1 MSQLALLIGSVLAS
15 WLVFTYLLRIFK
27 TTLKTALLLSGLCLG
42 LWLGF
47 GLQPQ
52 QLLAEVMHLTHLSR

>member
-1 MSQLALLIGSVLAS
+1 MSQLALLIGAALAS
-15 WLVFTYLLRIFK
+15 WLVFTYLLRVLR

-52 QLLAEVMHLTHLSR
+52 QLLNETLRLTQLSR